1 MMVGLEENIVRA
13 YIHNQEEEEEEEE
26 EEEDEQYDQ
35 IKLVMGCRQ
44 GDSWG

>member
-13 YIHNQEEEEEEEE
+13 YIHNQEE

>member
-13 YIHNQEEEEEEEE
+13 YIHNQEEEE